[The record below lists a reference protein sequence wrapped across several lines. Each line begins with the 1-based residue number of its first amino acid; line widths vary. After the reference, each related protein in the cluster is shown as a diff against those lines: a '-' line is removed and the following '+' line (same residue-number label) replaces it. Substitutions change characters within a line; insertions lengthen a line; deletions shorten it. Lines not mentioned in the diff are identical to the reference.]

1 MTALT
6 QSAYAR
12 LLGVSRS
19 YITKIKA
26 EGRIVM
32 TADDLV
38 DVEASNAKIAATR
51 DPNRDDVAARHA
63 EARQPAEPA
72 PAAKPPAPE
81 TDKVGNTYQAAR
93 AVKEKYA
100 AMTAKLDYERAA
112 GLMIERAAV
121 EAAVEDVM
129 TTVRQALEQQPHRVA
144 PMLVGR
150 NLDAIRSTLK
160 QANHSVLTEMVKEFT
175 NRIRQ
180 MAGEDEE

>member
-1 MTALT
+1 MTTLT

-12 LLGVSRS
+12 QLGVSRS
-19 YITKIKA
+19 YITKLKA
-26 EGRIVM
+26 EGRLVM

-38 DVEASNAKIAATR
+38 DVEKSNAKIDATR

-63 EARQPAEPA
+63 EARQPA
-72 PAAKPPAPE
+72 AAKAPAPE

-100 AMTAKLDYERAA
+100 AMTAKLDYERAS
-112 GLMIERAAV
+112 GQMIERAAV

-129 TTVRQALEQQPHRVA
+129 TVVRQSLEQQPHRVA
-144 PMLVGR
+144 PMLVGHD
-150 NLDAIRSTLK
+150 LDHIRATLK
-160 QANHSVLTEMVKEFT
+160 QENHSVLAEMVKEFG

-180 MAGEDEE
+180 MAGEGEAE